1 MQTLK
6 AKSITIKETKISSNV
21 THQVIRINGLPVNQD
36 SRKSIFYNKHSR
48 TLWYSVNG
56 VTVGRY
62 APVKNSI
69 YRVTVSGT
77 KYTIDFSLVGG
88 LKIIEEDNQKPNDLD
103 CLEKDKLY
111 KLRNGFKV
119 KLIQFVH
126 DAKFSTT
133 AEWIGIYSNPKNK
146 NELAT
151 IRFDLEGRVLSHDR
165 VKEYD
170 IVGEY
175 TTSTF
180 IVLFKNGSLIEI
192 RNFDTP
198 EKAEKFKSNLAPG
211 EFIRIEEIR

>member
-1 MQTLK
+1 MKTLK
-6 AKSITIKETKISSNV
+6 AKNISIKETKISSNV
-21 THQVIRINGLPVNQD
+21 THQVIRINGIPVNRD
-36 SRKSIFYNKHSR
+36 SRNSIFYNTHSR
-48 TLWYSVNG
+48 TLWYSING

-62 APVKNSI
+62 VPAKNSI

-88 LKIIEEDNQKPNDLD
+88 LKIIEDDEQRPNDLD
-103 CLEKDKLY
+103 LAHFELY

-119 KLIQFVH
+119 KLIQLVN
-126 DAKFSTT
+126 DPRFSTT
-133 AEWIGIYSNPKNK
+133 AQWIGIYSSPKNK

-175 TTSTF
+175 TATTF
-180 IVLFKNGSLIEI
+180 IVLFKNGVQVEI
-192 RNFDTP
+192 KNFDTL
-198 EKAEKFKSNLAPG
+198 EKAEKFKSTLAG
-211 EFIRIEEIR
+211 NEFIRIEEIKE